1 MVVLC
6 PEPGEDEG
14 HENEE
19 SITVK
24 KSMVLA
30 LSLLSLG
37 VAAYFGSQVGGQT
50 TAPARPAATAQ
61 TRIAMLNLRWV
72 IKNYDKYK
80 SFIEQMKNE
89 EKTYLDQLQGKQ
101 KLIETK
107 AKELDRVDKPLTEQ
121 EKEKLAIEVRNIQRD
136 MEDIK
141 LKARKEVTQKSNDEM
156 VKVYKEVRDAAYRH
170 AQSQGF
176 DLVLHFEGPA
186 DKGEIDSPVLV
197 TRNMNAGGCVP
208 LYWNPALD
216 ISGHVLNA
224 LNIQYKNAGGH

>member
-1 MVVLC
+1 L
-6 PEPGEDEG
+6 PGEDEG

-37 VAAYFGSQVGGQT
+37 VAAYFGRQVGGQT

-72 IKNYDKYK
+72 IKNYAKYQT
-80 SFIEQMKNE
+80 FIDQMKKE
-89 EKTYLDQLQGKQ
+89 EEGYLKQLQEKQ
-101 KLIETK
+101 KLLESK
-107 AKELDRVDKPLTEQ
+107 AKEA
-121 EKEKLAIEVRNIQRD
+121 EKLGIDKLSPQDKERLETEVRNIQRD
-136 MEDIK
+136 MDDIK
-141 LKARKEVTQKSNDEM
+141 LKAQKEVRQKSQDEM

-186 DKGEIDSPVLV
+186 DKNEVDSPVLV

-208 LYWNPALD
+208 LYWNPSLD

-224 LNIQYKNAGGH
+224 LNQVYNQQLKNAGGH

>member
-1 MVVLC
+1 M
-6 PEPGEDEG
+6 
-14 HENEE
+14 
-19 SITVK
+19 K

-30 LSLLSLG
+30 LSMLSLG
-37 VAAYFGSQVGGQT
+37 VAAYFGSRVGGQSAA
-50 TAPARPAATAQ
+50 APRPAATAQ

-72 IKNYDKYK
+72 IKNYAKYQ
-80 SFIEQMKNE
+80 SFIEQMKHE
-89 EKTYLDQLQGKQ
+89 EAGYLTQLQEKQ
-101 KLIETK
+101 KLIESK
-107 AKELDRVDKPLTEQ
+107 AKDA
-121 EKEKLAIEVRNIQRD
+121 EKLTPADRERLETELRNIQRE

-141 LKARKEVTQKSNDEM
+141 LKARKDVTQKSNDEM

-186 DKGEIDSPVLV
+186 DKNEVDSPVLV

-208 LYWNPALD
+208 LYWNPSLD

-224 LNIQYKNAGGH
+224 LNSAFKNAGGK